1 MIELSTLIDQ
11 IRKIGLAYQKK
22 LKKLGIS
29 TLQDLLYY
37 FPARYDDFSEIVPIK
52 KAKLGYTVCVQGRIL
67 EIESTRTFKKFMSVT
82 EALIEDETG
91 TIKATWFNQPYLA
104 KSLKEDDLVCL
115 AGKVSLGKD
124 GIYLNNPV
132 HERVADFEDIN
143 SLTHTGRIVPVYS
156 ETRGLTSRWLRY
168 VIKPLISIFQNKL
181 PEVLPQELIKKQRLL
196 DIKQAIKQVHFPDS
210 FDLADAAK
218 ARFSFEELLLLQLF
232 VMKEKIKMQKIKAP
246 ACIMDVELMKEFTNS
261 LPFTLT
267 DSQRQCIYQILKD
280 LEKDMPMSRLL
291 EGDVGSGKTV
301 VATMAALNVIKSG
314 YSASAK
320 ASAYDKSSAR
330 QAGPLRQ
337 SSSEAS
343 ETKQVAFMAPTE
355 ILTKQH
361 FKNVIKMLENFNVSV
376 GILTGKEA
384 KIFRNKEEFSV
395 KKETLAEDLKNG
407 QIDIVIGT
415 HSLIQKGIEF
425 KNLALV
431 VVDEQH
437 RFGDDQ
443 RAALSRGNNA
453 EQTQNNSESGTLL
466 YEDLSYKIR
475 QFLFNVKKEL
485 GPGHKEIVYQKALE
499 EEFKNAHI
507 PFSKEKQ
514 IPILYHNKKVGI
526 YVPDFIIDEKI
537 IVELKA
543 LSFLGSTEKKQIW
556 NYLKGS
562 EYKLAILVNFGPK
575 ELQIDRVIYDLARDS
590 AFVPHSSA
598 FAPHLLSMTATPIPR
613 TLALTVYGDLD
624 LSLIKE
630 MPKNRKKIKTQIVNP
645 SERRDAY
652 EFIREE
658 VKEGKGVFVICPKI
672 ESKPPASPDER
683 ARRGGKNLEDTQV
696 SFVPINYNFASLLTQ
711 EIKAVKEE
719 YEKLSKEI
727 FPELNIAMLHGKMK
741 PKEKE
746 ETMINFRDG
755 KIDIL
760 ISTSVIEVGVDV
772 PRATVMMIEGAERFG
787 LSQLHQFRGRVG
799 RSDMQSYC
807 FLFTT
812 SPDQLNRRRL
822 KALVESNNGFEL
834 AQKDLEIRG
843 PGSLYGTQQW
853 GIPDMAMQGLSNI
866 FLVEKPRAA
875 AKELLEKDPELKNYP
890 ELKER
895 LKQFQTKIH
904 FE

>member
-1 MIELSTLIDQ
+1 MIELSTPIDQ
-11 IRKIGLAYQKK
+11 IPKIGLAYQKK

-168 VIKPLISIFQNKL
+168 VIKPLIYIFQNKL

-218 ARFSFEELLLLQLF
+218 ARFSF
-232 VMKEKIKMQKIKAP
+232 
-246 ACIMDVELMKEFTNS
+246 VELMKEFTNS

-415 HSLIQKGIEF
+415 HSLIQKGIDF

-437 RFGDDQ
+437 RFGVDQ
-443 RAALSRGNNA
+443 RAALIRGNNA

-475 QFLFNVKKEL
+475 QCLFNVKKEL

-630 MPKNRKKIKTQIVNP
+630 MPKNRKKIKTQI
-645 SERRDAY
+645 
-652 EFIREE
+652 
-658 VKEGKGVFVICPKI
+658 K
-672 ESKPPASPDER
+672 
-683 ARRGGKNLEDTQV
+683 
-696 SFVPINYNFASLLTQ
+696 
-711 EIKAVKEE
+711 
-719 YEKLSKEI
+719 KEI
-727 FPELNIAMLHGKMK
+727 L
-741 PKEKE
+741 
-746 ETMINFRDG
+746 IN
-755 KIDIL
+755 
-760 ISTSVIEVGVDV
+760 
-772 PRATVMMIEGAERFG
+772 
-787 LSQLHQFRGRVG
+787 
-799 RSDMQSYC
+799 
-807 FLFTT
+807 
-812 SPDQLNRRRL
+812 
-822 KALVESNNGFEL
+822 
-834 AQKDLEIRG
+834 
-843 PGSLYGTQQW
+843 
-853 GIPDMAMQGLSNI
+853 
-866 FLVEKPRAA
+866 
-875 AKELLEKDPELKNYP
+875 
-890 ELKER
+890 
-895 LKQFQTKIH
+895 
-904 FE
+904 